1 MVNKEQNSSQYYS
14 INDVLSSLERT
25 DLDFLNND
33 LFSGNKNRNYHRFDM
48 NKKILND
55 SNFNVFISSFTE
67 EQDFE
72 KVVNSMNNPVW
83 LYFYDENKTSFRFTT
98 NLLKIF
104 AAIRTDFSDLY
115 LKKLEEFFMSVNY
128 EVDNILDNNLLNL
141 YVSNKHIKKLV
152 NDSFLK
158 NKNLEYYVVNK
169 PDLTVKISKYN
180 HDLIFLNKVYLM
192 LKEKEIDFSIKPFN
206 SIIKEDM
213 LFGVENDFFN
223 EKTILLLKKMNL
235 LKGSKPISV
244 KQNGSIVRSNKSS
257 LKINLNEICL
267 IKTGRE
273 NKLLS
278 DYGILIDFEKME
290 LLLAKLDNR
299 SKSNEKAIEKCC
311 KLEES
316 LLRKE
321 MEAITTKIKN
331 RI

>member
-1 MVNKEQNSSQYYS
+1 MLNKDENSSQYYS
-14 INDVLSSLERT
+14 INDVLSRLKRT
-25 DLDFLNND
+25 DLDFLKND
-33 LFSGNKNRNYHRFDM
+33 LFLGNKNRNYHHFDM
-48 NKKILND
+48 NKKILNEN
-55 SNFNVFISSFTE
+55 NFNVFVSSFTE
-67 EQDFE
+67 EKDFE
-72 KVVNSMNNPVW
+72 KVISSINNPVW

-115 LKKLEEFFMSVNY
+115 FKKLEEFFMSVNY
-128 EVDNILDNNLLNL
+128 EVDNIFDNNLLNL

-158 NKNLEYYVVNK
+158 NQNLEYYVVNK
-169 PDLTVKISKYN
+169 PDLTVKVSKYN
-180 HDLIFLNKVYLM
+180 YDLIFLNKVYLM
-192 LKEKEIDFSIKPFN
+192 LKEKEIDFSVEPYCN
-206 SIIKEDM
+206 IIKSDM
-213 LFGVENDFFN
+213 LFGVEPDFFN
-223 EKTILLLKKMNL
+223 EKTIPLLKKMNL
-235 LKGSKPISV
+235 LEGSKPVQV

-278 DYGILIDFEKME
+278 DYGIIIDFEKME
-290 LLLAKLDNR
+290 LLLEKLYNR
-299 SKSNEKAIEKCC
+299 SQSNEKAIGKRC

-316 LLRKE
+316 LLKKE

>member
-1 MVNKEQNSSQYYS
+1 MLNKDENSSQYYS
-14 INDVLSSLERT
+14 INDVLSRLKRT
-25 DLDFLNND
+25 DLDFLKND
-33 LFSGNKNRNYHRFDM
+33 LFLGNKNRNYHHFDM
-48 NKKILND
+48 NKKILNEN
-55 SNFNVFISSFTE
+55 NFNVFVSSFTE

-72 KVVNSMNNPVW
+72 KVINSINNPVW

-128 EVDNILDNNLLNL
+128 EVDNIFDNNLLNL

-180 HDLIFLNKVYLM
+180 YDLIFLNKVYLM
-192 LKEKEIDFSIKPFN
+192 LKEKEIDFSVEPYCN
-206 SIIKEDM
+206 IIKSDI
-213 LFGVENDFFN
+213 LFGVEPDFFN
-223 EKTILLLKKMNL
+223 QKTIPLLKKMDL
-235 LKGSKPISV
+235 LQESKPVHV

-290 LLLAKLDNR
+290 LLLEKLYNR
-299 SKSNEKAIEKCC
+299 SQSNEKAIGKRC

-316 LLRKE
+316 LLKKE

>member
-55 SNFNVFISSFTE
+55 SNFNVFISSFAE

-128 EVDNILDNNLLNL
+128 EVNNILDNNLLNL

-180 HDLIFLNKVYLM
+180 YDLIFLNKVYLM

-235 LKGSKPISV
+235 LEGSKPVSV

-278 DYGILIDFEKME
+278 NYGILIDFEKME
-290 LLLAKLDNR
+290 LLLEKLNNR
-299 SKSNEKAIEKCC
+299 SLSNEKAIGKRC

-321 MEAITTKIKN
+321 MEAIKTKIKN

>member
-1 MVNKEQNSSQYYS
+1 MLNKDENSSQYYS
-14 INDVLSSLERT
+14 INDVLSRLERT
-25 DLDFLNND
+25 NLNFLKND
-33 LFSGNKNRNYHRFDM
+33 PFSGNKNYHHFDM
-48 NKKILND
+48 NKKILNEN
-55 SNFNVFISSFTE
+55 NFNVFISSFAE

-128 EVDNILDNNLLNL
+128 EVNNILDNNLLNL
-141 YVSNKHIKKLV
+141 YVNNKHIKKLV

-180 HDLIFLNKVYLM
+180 YDLIFLNKVYLM

-235 LKGSKPISV
+235 LEGSKPVSV

-278 DYGILIDFEKME
+278 NYGILIDFEKME
-290 LLLAKLDNR
+290 LLLEKLNNR
-299 SKSNEKAIEKCC
+299 SLSNEKAIGKRC

-321 MEAITTKIKN
+321 MEAITKKIKN

>member
-1 MVNKEQNSSQYYS
+1 MLNKDENSSQYYS
-14 INDVLSSLERT
+14 INDVLSRLERT
-25 DLDFLNND
+25 DLDFLKDD
-33 LFSGNKNRNYHRFDM
+33 LFSGNKNYHHFDI
-48 NKKILND
+48 NKKILNEN
-55 SNFNVFISSFTE
+55 NFNVFISSFAE

-158 NKNLEYYVVNK
+158 NKNLEYYLVNK

-180 HDLIFLNKVYLM
+180 YDLIFLNKVYLM

-235 LKGSKPISV
+235 LEGSKPVSV

-278 DYGILIDFEKME
+278 NYGILIDFEKME
-290 LLLAKLDNR
+290 LLLEKLNNR
-299 SKSNEKAIEKCC
+299 SLSNEKAIGKRC

-321 MEAITTKIKN
+321 MEAIKTKIKN

>member
-1 MVNKEQNSSQYYS
+1 MLNKDENSSQYYS
-14 INDVLSSLERT
+14 INDVLSRLGRT
-25 DLDFLNND
+25 DLDFLKND
-33 LFSGNKNRNYHRFDM
+33 LFSGNKNKNYHHFDM
-48 NKKILND
+48 NKKILNED
-55 SNFNVFISSFTE
+55 NFHIFISSFSE
-67 EQDFE
+67 EKDFE

-83 LYFYDENKTSFRFTT
+83 LYFYDKNKTSFRFTT

-180 HDLIFLNKVYLM
+180 YDLIFLNKVYLM

-235 LKGSKPISV
+235 LEGSKPVSV

-278 DYGILIDFEKME
+278 NYGILIDFEKME
-290 LLLAKLDNR
+290 LLLAKLNNR

>member
-1 MVNKEQNSSQYYS
+1 MLNKDENSSQYYS
-14 INDVLSSLERT
+14 INDVLSRLERT
-25 DLDFLNND
+25 NLNFLKND
-33 LFSGNKNRNYHRFDM
+33 PFSGNKNYRHFDM
-48 NKKILND
+48 NKKILNEN
-55 SNFNVFISSFTE
+55 NFNVFISSFAE

-128 EVDNILDNNLLNL
+128 EVNNILDNNLLNL

-180 HDLIFLNKVYLM
+180 YDLIFLNKVYLM

-235 LKGSKPISV
+235 LEGSKPVSV

-278 DYGILIDFEKME
+278 NYGILIDFEKME
-290 LLLAKLDNR
+290 LLLEKLNNR
-299 SKSNEKAIEKCC
+299 SLSNEKAIGKRC

-321 MEAITTKIKN
+321 MEAITKKIKN

>member
-1 MVNKEQNSSQYYS
+1 MLNKDENSSQYYS
-14 INDVLSSLERT
+14 INDVLSRLERT
-25 DLDFLNND
+25 DLDFLKND

-83 LYFYDENKTSFRFTT
+83 LYFDDENKTSFRFTT

-104 AAIRTDFSDLY
+104 AVIRTDFSDLY

-128 EVDNILDNNLLNL
+128 EVENILDNNLLNL

-180 HDLIFLNKVYLM
+180 YDLIFLNKVYLM
-192 LKEKEIDFSIKPFN
+192 LKEKEIDFSIEPFN

-213 LFGVENDFFN
+213 LFGVDNDFFN

-235 LKGSKPISV
+235 LEGCKPVHV

-290 LLLAKLDNR
+290 LLLAKLDN
-299 SKSNEKAIEKCC
+299 SSQSNEKAIEKRC

-321 MEAITTKIKN
+321 MEAIKTKIKN

>member
-1 MVNKEQNSSQYYS
+1 MSIEEINKLPQYS
-14 INDVLSSLERT
+14 LNDVLFRLGRT
-25 DLDFLNND
+25 DLDFLKND
-33 LFSGNKNRNYHRFDM
+33 LFSGKKSENYRNFHI
-48 NKKILND
+48 NKKILNED
-55 SNFNVFISSFTE
+55 NFNILVSSFE
-67 EQDFE
+67 EDHEFE
-72 KVVNSMNNPVW
+72 NLVSSMNNSIW
-83 LYFYDENKTSFRFTT
+83 LYFSGEDHKRIRLPV

-104 AAIRTDFSDLY
+104 SAVRTDFSNLY
-115 LKKLEEFFMSVNY
+115 LKKLEDFFISVNY
-128 EVDNILDNNLLNL
+128 KEDNVFDNNLLKL
-141 YVSNKHIKKLV
+141 YINNKHIRKIV

-158 NKNLEYYVVNK
+158 SQNLEYYIVNK

-180 HDLIFLNKVYLM
+180 YDLIFLNKIYLM
-192 LKEKEIDFSIKPFN
+192 LKEKEIDFSIEPFN
-206 SIIKEDM
+206 SIIKKDM
-213 LFGVENDFFN
+213 LFGVDNDFFN

-235 LKGSKPISV
+235 LEGCKPVHV

-290 LLLAKLDNR
+290 LLLAKLNNR
-299 SKSNEKAIEKCC
+299 SQSNEKAIEKRC

-321 MEAITTKIKN
+321 IEGITKKTKN